1 MVALSLRTWRRN
13 GIACDELLFLPGTVH
28 GEVHGVEG
36 PRVVLADEEN
46 QQEDF
51 PKNEGDVAAGGV
63 LAPSSD
69 GATVATLQAP
79 TTQVHNVVQASPPP
93 SRRPPGR
100 SGSLTVQRQSIDED
114 ESSVSSIQ
122 EFVNTW
128 DDDMDESARPVGRV
142 GDIEERAPLNAQQ
155 SAPPSTSRVASDMN
169 RFVNSWRAVDF
180 LDVRADAS
188 PTAPDNSAVGRFRQ
202 NHPRITRFGSF
213 FFFRSS
219 QSSTHNAEYAPSGP
233 AVFGAALDLSMPVLF
248 NFHLFIEAFNH
259 MGDSIAT
266 KTLPLIFLTVLIVR
280 TCFPPKR
287 RMRFWNTV
295 SFIFKA
301 PYQRSRFRDSYLG
314 DVLTSLVRPCQDILF
329 ALSYYVTVIW
339 GTVTGQH
346 GLHRSGEILQQSWL
360 LMNVILPACAIL
372 PLWFKFLQT
381 LRECYD
387 TGKRWPHLGN
397 AFKYMSA
404 SLVVLYGM
412 THPEDRRSPLWLVCF
427 GVAVLYQV
435 FWDTVIDWELFV
447 IAPRTTSDEGID
459 FEGCCLVAIS
469 SVRPTSRILL
479 ALQRN
484 VLQPIRD
491 VAARSIRRLPS
502 WRQIQLRP
510 RRLYKSQLFYWRIFF
525 LNAILRFA
533 WMLCFIPAYHLS
545 ASGNEQVTTFSSD
558 TITYVGVLLPVA
570 EIFRRTLW
578 GFLYLEMKT
587 IKMMGDDMTYSKLAA
602 SALDDEH
609 FHDLTEASI
618 ESTDSSKPLSR
629 ASYVPVWLRNQQQQV
644 QQGQLDGA
652 VPVAASPTSSICALC
667 LKLFMCTDEVRRKIF
682 IGELSLWAFAFIVLG
697 VWATN

>member
-1 MVALSLRTWRRN
+1 M
-13 GIACDELLFLPGTVH
+13 
-28 GEVHGVEG
+28 
-36 PRVVLADEEN
+36 
-46 QQEDF
+46 
-51 PKNEGDVAAGGV
+51 
-63 LAPSSD
+63 
-69 GATVATLQAP
+69 
-79 TTQVHNVVQASPPP
+79 
-93 SRRPPGR
+93 
-100 SGSLTVQRQSIDED
+100 DED

-169 RFVNSWRAVDF
+169 RFMNSWRAADF

-188 PTAPDNSAVGRFRQ
+188 PTVPDHSAVGRFRQ

-412 THPEDRRSPLWLVCF
+412 THPEDRRSPVLGSLSYIKCF
-427 GVAVLYQV
+427 GTRSLIGNCLSSRLAQRQMKVSTLRAVAWSR
-435 FWDTVIDWELFV
+435 FRLF
-447 IAPRTTSDEGID
+447 G
-459 FEGCCLVAIS
+459 L
-469 SVRPTSRILL
+469 
-479 ALQRN
+479 
-484 VLQPIRD
+484 
-491 VAARSIRRLPS
+491 RL
-502 WRQIQLRP
+502 
-510 RRLYKSQLFYWRIFF
+510 
-525 LNAILRFA
+525 
-533 WMLCFIPAYHLS
+533 
-545 ASGNEQVTTFSSD
+545 
-558 TITYVGVLLPVA
+558 
-570 EIFRRTLW
+570 
-578 GFLYLEMKT
+578 GFCW
-587 IKMMGDDMTYSKLAA
+587 
-602 SALDDEH
+602 
-609 FHDLTEASI
+609 
-618 ESTDSSKPLSR
+618 LSR
-629 ASYVPVWLRNQQQQV
+629 GMFYNQFVMLRRVRSGGSQVGDRSSFAQDVYTRAS
-644 QQGQLDGA
+644 
-652 VPVAASPTSSICALC
+652 C
-667 LKLFMCTDEVRRKIF
+667 F
-682 IGELSLWAFAFIVLG
+682 IGEFSF
-697 VWATN
+697 